1 MPANHSS
8 ATRPTE
14 SVSHGVPAAR
24 DRQIGML
31 FVLGSAL
38 VWSFGGTLARFLTVS
53 DPWAIIFWRS
63 GWAAAFLI
71 GYMLKRDGAAR
82 AMTHFRQMGLPGIAV
97 SLCFATASM
106 AFVVALQYTSV
117 ANILLVQAGGP
128 LIAASL
134 AWLFF
139 REKVSL
145 GTWIAIATVIFGIGV
160 MESES
165 LDGNISP
172 IGGLLS
178 LTISLVFAIA
188 TVITRRYAHVEMV
201 PAVTLGVLISLCV
214 AYFNVQSFAVT
225 PIDMLVLF
233 AFGALNLGWGLAMFI
248 SGARRIP
255 ASVASLIGTAEPVL
269 GPIWVWLIHGEKPS
283 LLTFI
288 GGLIVLGA
296 LIGHSLGQMWGRRS

>member
-1 MPANHSS
+1 MSASHSS
-8 ATRPTE
+8 ATRTTVPTTP
-14 SVSHGVPAAR
+14 GLPAAH

-38 VWSFGGTLARFLTVS
+38 VWSFGGALARFLSVS
-53 DPWAIIFWRS
+53 DPWSIIFWRS

-71 GYMLKRDGAAR
+71 GYMLKRDGAGR
-82 AMTHFRQMGLPGIAV
+82 AMVHFRQMRLPGITV
-97 SLCFATASM
+97 SLCFAIASM

-145 GTWIAIATVIFGIGV
+145 GTWVAIATVIIGIGV

-201 PAVTLGVLISLCV
+201 PAVTLGVLISFCV
-214 AYFNVQSFAVT
+214 AFFNVQNFAVT

-269 GPIWVWLIHGEKPS
+269 GPVWVWLIHGETPS
-283 LLTFI
+283 ALTFI
-288 GGLIVLGA
+288 GGLIVLAA

>member
-1 MPANHSS
+1 VPANHAS

-14 SVSHGVPAAR
+14 PVSQGLPAAR
-24 DRQIGML
+24 ERQIGML

-38 VWSFGGTLARFLTVS
+38 VWSFGGALARFLSVS
-53 DPWAIIFWRS
+53 DPWSVIFWRS

-71 GYMLKRDGAAR
+71 GYMLKRDGARR
-82 AMTHFRQMGLPGIAV
+82 AIVHFRQMGIPGLAV

-255 ASVASLIGTAEPVL
+255 ASIASLIGTAEPVL
-269 GPIWVWLIHGEKPS
+269 GPVWVWLIHGETPS
-283 LLTFI
+283 LPTII

-296 LIGHSLGQMWGRRS
+296 LIGHSLGQIWGRRS

>member
-1 MPANHSS
+1 MPANHAS

-14 SVSHGVPAAR
+14 PVSQGLPAAR
-24 DRQIGML
+24 ERQIGML

-38 VWSFGGTLARFLTVS
+38 VWSFGGALARFLSVS
-53 DPWAIIFWRS
+53 DPWSVIFWRS

-71 GYMLKRDGAAR
+71 GYMLKRDGARR
-82 AMTHFRQMGLPGIAV
+82 AIVHFRQMGIPGLAV

-255 ASVASLIGTAEPVL
+255 ASIASLIGTAEPVL
-269 GPIWVWLIHGEKPS
+269 GPVWVWLIHGETPS
-283 LLTFI
+283 LPTII

-296 LIGHSLGQMWGRRS
+296 LIGHSLGQIWGRRS

>member
-1 MPANHSS
+1 
-8 ATRPTE
+8 
-14 SVSHGVPAAR
+14 
-24 DRQIGML
+24 ML

-38 VWSFGGTLARFLTVS
+38 VWSFGGALARFLSVS
-53 DPWAIIFWRS
+53 DPWSIIFWRS

-71 GYMLKRDGAAR
+71 GYMLKRDGAGR
-82 AMTHFRQMGLPGIAV
+82 AMVHFRQMRLPGITV
-97 SLCFATASM
+97 SLCFAIASM

-145 GTWIAIATVIFGIGV
+145 GTWVAIATVIIGIGV

-201 PAVTLGVLISLCV
+201 PAVTLGVLISFCV
-214 AYFNVQSFAVT
+214 AFFNVQNFAVT

-269 GPIWVWLIHGEKPS
+269 GPVWVWLIHGETPS
-283 LLTFI
+283 ALTFI
-288 GGLIVLGA
+288 GGLIVLAA

>member
-1 MPANHSS
+1 MSAVNSS
-8 ATRPTE
+8 ATQPKGPISEVR
-14 SVSHGVPAAR
+14 SAAR
-24 DRQIGML
+24 ERQIGML

-38 VWSFGGTLARFLTVS
+38 VWSFGGALARFLSAS
-53 DPWAIIFWRS
+53 DPWSIIFWRS

-71 GYMLKRDGAAR
+71 GYMLKRDGVGQAI
-82 AMTHFRQMGLPGIAV
+82 THFRKMGVPGIAV

-139 REKVSL
+139 REKVSV
-145 GTWIAIATVIFGIGV
+145 GTWVAIATVIFGIGV

-178 LTISLVFAIA
+178 LTISLVFAVA

-201 PAVTLGVLISLCV
+201 PAVTLGVLISFSV
-214 AYFNVQSFAVT
+214 AAFNVKQFGVT
-225 PIDMLVLF
+225 PVDMLVLF

-255 ASVASLIGTAEPVL
+255 ASIASLIGTAEPVL
-269 GPIWVWLIHGEKPS
+269 GPVWVWLIHSETPS
-283 LLTFI
+283 LMTLI

-296 LIGHSLGQMWGRRS
+296 LIGHSLGQLWLRRS

>member
-8 ATRPTE
+8 AMHPTE
-14 SVSHGVPAAR
+14 PISQGLKAAH
-24 DRQIGML
+24 DRQLGML

-38 VWSFGGTLARFLTVS
+38 VWSFGGALARFLTVS
-53 DPWAIIFWRS
+53 DAWSVIFWRS
-63 GWAAAFLI
+63 GLAAAFLI
-71 GYMLKRDGAAR
+71 GYMLKRDGVGH
-82 AMTHFRQMGLPGIAV
+82 AMTHFRQMGFPGIAV
-97 SLCFATASM
+97 SLCFASASM

-214 AYFNVQSFAVT
+214 AYFNVESFAVT

-269 GPIWVWLIHGEKPS
+269 GPVWVWLIHGEKPS
-283 LLTFI
+283 LLTLI
-288 GGLIVLGA
+288 GGLIVLAA
-296 LIGHSLGQMWGRRS
+296 LIGHSLGQIWVRRS

>member
-1 MPANHSS
+1 VPAQSSS
-8 ATRPTE
+8 AMRPTE
-14 SVSHGVPAAR
+14 PISHERPAAH
-24 DRQIGML
+24 DRHIGML

-38 VWSFGGTLARFLTVS
+38 VWSFGGALARFLSVS
-53 DPWAIIFWRS
+53 DPWSIIFWRS

-71 GYMLKRDGAAR
+71 GYMLKRNGARR
-82 AMTHFRQMGLPGIAV
+82 ALVHFRQMGIPGIAV
-97 SLCFATASM
+97 SLCFAIASM

-145 GTWIAIATVIFGIGV
+145 GTWVAIATVILGIGV

-178 LTISLVFAIA
+178 LTISLVFAVA

-201 PAVTLGVLISLCV
+201 PAVTLGVLISFCV
-214 AYFNVQSFAVT
+214 AYFNVQNFAVT
-225 PIDMLVLF
+225 PNDMLVLF

-255 ASVASLIGTAEPVL
+255 ASIASLIGTAEPVL
-269 GPIWVWLIHGEKPS
+269 GPVWVWLIHGETPS
-283 LLTFI
+283 LLTII

-296 LIGHSLGQMWGRRS
+296 LIGHSLGQIWVRRS